1 MFAFSKS
8 FKRPHANYALIPTAK
23 TNLVL
28 EQEISS
34 HCQISETLPVGACA
48 LEDRRSYEEI
58 TFPTAAPSLGS
69 TLAFYQIQ
77 RYFSPR
83 LQICYVVDLLRISEH
98 YV

>member
-1 MFAFSKS
+1 MFAYSKS

-34 HCQISETLPVGACA
+34 HCQISELCLWACA
-48 LEDRRSYEEI
+48 LEDRRNYEEI

-83 LQICYVVDLLRISEH
+83 L
-98 YV
+98 